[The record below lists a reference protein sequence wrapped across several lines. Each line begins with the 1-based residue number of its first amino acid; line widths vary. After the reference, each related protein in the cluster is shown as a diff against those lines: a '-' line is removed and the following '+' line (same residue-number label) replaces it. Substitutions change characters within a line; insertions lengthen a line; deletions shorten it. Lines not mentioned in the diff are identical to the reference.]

1 MSAQS
6 RVATTSLFLFMV
18 VATCAIGYPFALI
31 ALTAVKSQ
39 ADLVSNS
46 FGLPSSIAWS
56 NFALVFQQAQIP
68 TATAYS
74 ALITG
79 LAIAG
84 QLFLG
89 SLAAYALARM
99 RIARPS
105 LFLTL
110 FLLPMTLS
118 VQGVIVPLYL
128 LFKYLHLI
136 NTLPGVV
143 LIYIGLGMPLSVFV
157 LTKFMQGIPKEI
169 SESAF
174 VDGANH
180 FRIYRGI
187 ILPLVKPALATVI
200 IVNGLSVWNDFF
212 IPYLFLTSGTVTT
225 LPLSV
230 FNFIRQYSSQPN
242 LIAADIL
249 YAVLPAVV
257 AYLLLQ
263 RFIIGGA
270 AEGALKG

>member
-1 MSAQS
+1 MSIQA
-6 RVATTSLFLFMV
+6 RVATTSLFILMV
-18 VATCAIGYPFALI
+18 IGTCAICYPFALVV
-31 ALTAVKSQ
+31 LTAVKSQ
-39 ADLVSNS
+39 ADLVSTS

-56 NFALVFQQAQIP
+56 NFALVFAQAQIP

-74 ALITG
+74 TLITS
-79 LAIAG
+79 LAVVG

-99 RIARPS
+99 PIYKPS

-174 VDGANH
+174 VDGAHH
-180 FRIYRGI
+180 FRIYRSI
-187 ILPLVKPALATVI
+187 ILPLMKPALATVI

-230 FNFIRQYSSQPN
+230 FNFISQYSSQPN

>member
-1 MSAQS
+1 MGARS

-18 VATCAIGYPFALI
+18 VATCAICYPFALI

-56 NFALVFQQAQIP
+56 NFALVFAQAQIP

-99 RIARPS
+99 RIVKPA

-180 FRIYRGI
+180 FRIYRSI

>member
-1 MSAQS
+1 MSARS
-6 RVATTSLFLFMV
+6 RVVTTSLFLFMV
-18 VATCAIGYPFALI
+18 IATCAICYPFALI

-99 RIARPS
+99 RIAWPS

-180 FRIYRGI
+180 FRIYRSI

>member
-1 MSAQS
+1 MSVQS
-6 RVATTSLFLFMV
+6 RVATTSLFLLMV
-18 VATCAIGYPFALI
+18 IVTCAICYPFALV

-56 NFALVFQQAQIP
+56 NFALVFAQAQIP

-74 ALITG
+74 TLITG

-99 RIARPS
+99 RIIKPA

-128 LFKYLHLI
+128 IFKYLHLI

-180 FRIYRGI
+180 FRIYRSI
-187 ILPLVKPALATVI
+187 ILPLMKPALATVV

>member
-1 MSAQS
+1 MSVQA
-6 RVATTSLFLFMV
+6 RVAMTSLFLFMV
-18 VATCAIGYPFALI
+18 VTTCAICYPFALI

-46 FGLPSSIAWS
+46 FGFPSSIAWS
-56 NFALVFQQAQIP
+56 NFALVFAQAQIP

-74 ALITG
+74 TLITG
-79 LAIAG
+79 LAIVG
-84 QLFLG
+84 QLFFG

-99 RIARPS
+99 RIVKPS

-180 FRIYRGI
+180 FRIYRSI
-187 ILPLVKPALATVI
+187 ILPLMKPALATVI

-249 YAVLPAVV
+249 YAVLPAIV

>member
-1 MSAQS
+1 MTVPS
-6 RVATTSLFLFMV
+6 RVAATSLFALMV
-18 VATCAIGYPFALI
+18 VAACVVCYPFVLV

-39 ADLVSNS
+39 ADLISNS

-56 NFALVFQQAQIP
+56 NFALVFAQAQIP
-68 TATAYS
+68 KATAYS
-74 ALITG
+74 VLITG
-79 LAIAG
+79 LAIVG
-84 QLFLG
+84 QLFCG

-99 RIARPS
+99 RIAKPA

-110 FLLPMTLS
+110 FLLPLTLS

-128 LFKYLHLI
+128 IFKYLHLI
-136 NTLPGVV
+136 NTVPGVV

-169 SESAF
+169 SESAV
-174 VDGANH
+174 VDGATH
-180 FRIYRGI
+180 FQIYSRI
-187 ILPLVKPALATVI
+187 ILPLVKPALATVV
-200 IVNGLSVWNDFF
+200 IVNGLAVWNDFF

-230 FNFIRQYSSQPN
+230 YNFIRQYSSQPN
-242 LIAADIL
+242 LISADIL

-257 AYLLLQ
+257 VYLVLQ
-263 RFIIGGA
+263 RFIISGVADGA
-270 AEGALKG
+270 VKG

>member
-1 MSAQS
+1 MSARS
-6 RVATTSLFLFMV
+6 RVVTTSLFLFMV
-18 VATCAIGYPFALI
+18 IATCAICYPFALI

-99 RIARPS
+99 RIAWPS

-180 FRIYRGI
+180 FRIYRSI

-212 IPYLFLTSGTVTT
+212 IPYLFLTSGAVTT

>member
-212 IPYLFLTSGTVTT
+212 IPYLVLTSGTVTT